1 MSRVALDLGF
11 IQIYWYSIMIALGL
25 FVGVS
30 VILYEGRRK
39 KIAEDFLINLIFLGT
54 LFAILGGRIYYVI
67 FNWGYY
73 SRHLM
78 EMFEI
83 WNGGMAIHG
92 AIIAG
97 GIFTVYYAHKHE
109 YNILKIVD
117 IVVIG
122 LIIGQ
127 AIGRWGNFFNQE
139 AYGSAVSLEYLQSLH
154 LPEFIIN
161 GMKIG
166 NTYYHPTFLYESI
179 WNLVGFIILLI
190 ASRIKY
196 IHLGQLSS
204 IYMMWYG
211 IGRFI
216 IEGLRTDS
224 LMLGDFKM
232 AQIVSVVMFLGGLA
246 LFVYMLTKS
255 RFDYRY
261 NEDYIEEK
269 IKAATT
275 N

>member
-39 KIAEDFLINLIFLGT
+39 KIAEEFLINLIFLGT

-73 SRHLM
+73 SRHLI
-78 EMFEI
+78 EIFEI

-97 GIFTVYYAHKHE
+97 GIFCIYYAHKHE

-117 IVVIG
+117 IIVIG

-139 AYGSAVSLEYLQSLH
+139 AYGSAVSLEYLQGLN

-179 WNLVGFIILLI
+179 WNFIGFVILLI
-190 ASRIKY
+190 VSRIKY
-196 IHLGQLSS
+196 LHLGQLTS

-232 AQIVSVVMFLGGLA
+232 AQIVSVVMFLLGLA
-246 LFVYMLTKS
+246 LFVFMLTKS
-255 RFDYRY
+255 RFEYRY
-261 NEDYIEEK
+261 NDDDIEEK
-269 IKAATT
+269 LNEASA